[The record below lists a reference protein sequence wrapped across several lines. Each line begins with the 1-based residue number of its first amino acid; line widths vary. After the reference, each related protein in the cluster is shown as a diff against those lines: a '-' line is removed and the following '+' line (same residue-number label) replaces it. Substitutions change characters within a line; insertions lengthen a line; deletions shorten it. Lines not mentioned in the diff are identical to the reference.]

1 MLRAPTLPM
10 QVVMAPTRFWLPSS
24 TSAGPNRICVRSG
37 HAPMIAAARRF
48 VRFGECA
55 AHHDGVCATSQRFAN
70 VATSTHPSIG
80 DDRHVTQCFFEVS
93 VTRRRAIDRRGNL
106 RNTKSKHAARS
117 ASRPGSD
124 ADQNRGWPTLHDL
137 EGHVVANSISDDY
150 RDTHFTAKLFQVER
164 PILRRN
170 MPDCRNCAL
179 HHENIS
185 ASILRDPAKFSGT

>member
-1 MLRAPTLPM
+1 
-10 QVVMAPTRFWLPSS
+10 
-24 TSAGPNRICVRSG
+24 
-37 HAPMIAAARRF
+37 MIAAARRF

-55 AHHDGVCATSQRFAN
+55 AHHDRVCATGQRFAN

-124 ADQNRGWPTLHDL
+124 ADQNRRWPTLHDL

-150 RDTHFTAKLFQVER
+150 RDTHFTAKLFKSSDLYCAEICRTVETVLCTTKTSA
-164 PILRRN
+164 PASSAILPN
-170 MPDCRNCAL
+170 
-179 HHENIS
+179 S
-185 ASILRDPAKFSGT
+185 AAR